1 MAQLEVVNLHAGY
14 SRDIDILRGLDVTA
28 REGMLTTII
37 GANGVGKS
45 TLLKAIIGQ
54 LRPHTGEIRYG
65 ETDMTTVNT
74 RDLINLGIAYVP
86 QKHAIFPDMTVQEN
100 VEMATWAFRHQKA
113 RAREA
118 IERTFQR
125 ATYLREFRNRR
136 AGQMSGGQQRLMQLE
151 LALMSDPDLLL
162 IDEPTVGLD
171 PKRAAQIYEHLRG
184 LVVDEN
190 RTILM
195 VDQNVIAGTDVAD
208 YIYVLELGANKLE
221 GNKQKFDDEY
231 RDAISDWLF

>member
-1 MAQLEVVNLHAGY
+1 MAVLDVRNLHAGY
-14 SRDIDILRGLDVTA
+14 SRDIDILRGLDLSA

-45 TLLKAIIGQ
+45 TLLKTIIGQ
-54 LRPHTGEIRYG
+54 LRPHTGEIWFG
-65 ETDMTTVNT
+65 DQDMTRVET
-74 RDLINLGIAYVP
+74 RDLVRLGIAYVP

-100 VEMATWAFRHQKA
+100 VEMASWAFRREKQ

-118 IERTFQR
+118 IERTFER
-125 ATYLREFRNRR
+125 AAYLREFKNRR
-136 AGQMSGGQQRLMQLE
+136 AGLMSGGQQRLMQLE
-151 LALMSDPDLLL
+151 LALMSDPSLLL

-171 PKRAAQIYEHLRG
+171 PKRAGQIYDHLRR
-184 LVVDEN
+184 LVTEEK

-221 GNKQKFDDEY
+221 GTKQTFDNEY
-231 RDAISDWLF
+231 RDVISEWLF

>member
-54 LRPHTGEIRYG
+54 LRPHTGGIRYG
-65 ETDMTTVNT
+65 ETDMTTMNT